1 MIFRFPIAYEEP
13 RIITISK
20 DLLVVS
26 WNSEEVSLIEIM
38 TGIYRNTESVMII
51 YQCVKKTFY
60 SMKYIIKVIYYSNNL
75 EILDELYLTLK
86 QIRITLLN

>member
-20 DLLVVS
+20 GLLVVS

-51 YQCVKKTFY
+51 ISMCKENLLFY
-60 SMKYIIKVIYYSNNL
+60 EVYHKG
-75 EILDELYLTLK
+75 YLLFK
-86 QIRITLLN
+86 